1 MLQFSAFLLV
11 TEYLL
16 RKRSKQESHS
26 GIPGSKATCASPG
39 HIAACHAL
47 HQRLEPSHPLDG
59 VECPVSTYLL
69 CQIALD

>member
-11 TEYLL
+11 TEFTLC
-16 RKRSKQESHS
+16 KQSVLESNS

-39 HIAACHAL
+39 LIAACHAL
-47 HQRLEPSHPLDG
+47 HQRLEPSHSLDG
-59 VECPVSTYLL
+59 MECPVLTNLL